1 MTRTARL
8 WQPLLLAVS
17 AAASAAIQP
26 LDTVRAPEAQPVDEL
41 AEIIITAPEP
51 RYVAPTRRDRIGRI
65 WAPVMINGKGPF
77 RLVLDTGASHSG
89 IIEPVANALGIDP
102 LSAPRARLRG
112 VTGTA
117 IVPLVAAQTLT
128 VGDLELSNVKLPII
142 INALGGAQGVLG
154 TEGFDDKR
162 VLIDFRNDLILI
174 NRSHNDRAPEG
185 MVTVPFVREKGLL
198 IVSAMVGGVRARAI
212 IDTGGQASI
221 GNLALRDVLLRRRLR
236 QEPTPDIITGATDD
250 SQAGEGYTA
259 PLIEFDDIRVQGTHI
274 TFGDMNI
281 FEHWG
286 ITREPAIL
294 IGMETLGLLDTLI
307 IDFRR
312 RELQIRLWPKDR
324 S

>member
-1 MTRTARL
+1 
-8 WQPLLLAVS
+8 
-17 AAASAAIQP
+17 
-26 LDTVRAPEAQPVDEL
+26 
-41 AEIIITAPEP
+41 
-51 RYVAPTRRDRIGRI
+51 
-65 WAPVMINGKGPF
+65 
-77 RLVLDTGASHSG
+77 
-89 IIEPVANALGIDP
+89 
-102 LSAPRARLRG
+102 
-112 VTGTA
+112 
-117 IVPLVAAQTLT
+117 
-128 VGDLELSNVKLPII
+128 LENVKLPIV
-142 INALGGAQGVLG
+142 INALGGAEGVLG
-154 TEGFDDKR
+154 TAGFDDKR

-174 NRSHNDRAPEG
+174 SRSHGDRAPED

-198 IVSAMVGGVRARAI
+198 IVSALVGGVRARAI

-236 QEPTPDIITGATDD
+236 QEPTPDIITGATDH
-250 SQAGEGYTA
+250 SQPGEGYTA
-259 PLIEFDDIRVQGTHI
+259 PLIEFDDIRVQGAHI

-286 ITREPAIL
+286 VNREPAIL